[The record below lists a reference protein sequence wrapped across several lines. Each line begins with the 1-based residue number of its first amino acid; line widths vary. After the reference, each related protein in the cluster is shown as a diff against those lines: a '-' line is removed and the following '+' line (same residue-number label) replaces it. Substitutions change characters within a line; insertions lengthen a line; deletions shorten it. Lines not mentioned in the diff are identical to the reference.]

1 LKCQSETYYE
11 LVGCRPDSIFLNQWI
26 HSTLVTHKFKIEVRR
41 RKVAALLAQSMNET
55 EVAYEL
61 KVDQSTI
68 SRSIKV
74 LKGILE

>member
-1 LKCQSETYYE
+1 
-11 LVGCRPDSIFLNQWI
+11 
-26 HSTLVTHKFKIEVRR
+26 LVTHKFKIEVRR

-55 EVAYEL
+55 EIAYEL